1 MIIRPYRA
9 EDEQQ
14 WLRWRVLS
22 FLDTAYYDNVLQEK
36 EKYDHEAI
44 ELVATIENQIVGLID
59 IELEEK
65 PGSICSDSQL
75 KSGMIWHI
83 AVHPDFRRRG
93 VARNLLSHSIQLART
108 QSIQRIEAWTRD
120 DKWVMEWYER
130 MGFSK
135 KSSYLQVFAEGKN
148 ELREMAAGKI
158 PGLYLVTS

>member
-14 WLRWRVLS
+14 WLRCRVLS

-44 ELVATIENQIVGLID
+44 ELVANIGNQIVGLID

-65 PGSICSDSQL
+65 SGSICSNPQL
-75 KSGMIWHI
+75 ISGMIWHV

-93 VARNLLSHSIQLART
+93 IARYLLSHCIQIART
-108 QSIQRIEAWTRD
+108 LGIQRFEAW
-120 DKWVMEWYER
+120 
-130 MGFSK
+130 
-135 KSSYLQVFAEGKN
+135 
-148 ELREMAAGKI
+148 
-158 PGLYLVTS
+158 